1 MTNFSGVGL
10 NSRSAALQVGPIGQ
24 VQVVE
29 QGFVV
34 IVQHLGIDAA
44 SAGRPLPEQHKSN
57 RI

>member
-1 MTNFSGVGL
+1 
-10 NSRSAALQVGPIGQ
+10 